1 MTRRGTGSKI
11 KKKKKD
17 PADKSLA
24 RATYATSC
32 FGTRAIP
39 LLRSFFRALQSLS
52 KSLADGYFFLRR
64 LAPTT
69 PHSTLA
75 DRGFGSITY
84 SIGSGSAPRRVLVG
98 QYGYKGQRV
107 P

>member
-1 MTRRGTGSKI
+1 MTRRGKI

-17 PADKSLA
+17 PADKALA
-24 RATYATSC
+24 RITYATSC

-52 KSLADGYFFLRR
+52 KSLAVG

-75 DRGFGSITY
+75 D
-84 SIGSGSAPRRVLVG
+84 
-98 QYGYKGQRV
+98 
-107 P
+107 